1 MYSAFKEFYNLLSQL
16 NSVYHDAALKLGL
29 TDSELDILYSLNE
42 HGSGCNQ
49 SIFYKETGTTKS
61 TINSAVRKM
70 EQAGYLYLKPGTG
83 RNTCVFL
90 TEKGE
95 ELMKNTA
102 HRLIAIENAIFES
115 WSPEEQQLRAE
126 SPVPG
131 HKILEQGVP
140 VLMTNFSRILN
151 ALSGLYSEEKN
162 QYIDSLNQYSLLII
176 DDLGIERSTE
186 FALEQVFNVIDSRY
200 RSKLPLIV
208 TTNMTLEELKNPQ
221 DLTRSRIYDRVLERC
236 VPLRINNQ
244 NIRQRNAA
252 ESMKEARKILESGT
266 GT

>member
-16 NSVYHDAALKLGL
+16 NNAYHDAALKLGL

-70 EQAGYLYLKPGTG
+70 EQAG

-115 WSPEEQQLRAE
+115 WSAEEQQIFI
-126 SPVPG
+126 
-131 HKILEQGVP
+131 K
-140 VLMTNFSRILN
+140 LN
-151 ALSGLYSEEKN
+151 RDFAVKFTEE
-162 QYIDSLNQYSLLII
+162 
-176 DDLGIERSTE
+176 TE
-186 FALEQVFNVIDSRY
+186 TI
-200 RSKLPLIV
+200 
-208 TTNMTLEELKNPQ
+208 
-221 DLTRSRIYDRVLERC
+221 
-236 VPLRINNQ
+236 
-244 NIRQRNAA
+244 
-252 ESMKEARKILESGT
+252 
-266 GT
+266 

>member
-1 MYSAFKEFYNLLSQL
+1 MQADAKPCTAPHTLIFSGDLPCTLHLKNYNLLSQVD
-16 NSVYHDAALKLGL
+16 SAYHDAALKLGL

-61 TINSAVRKM
+61 TINSAVRRM

-115 WSPEEQQLRAE
+115 WSPEEQQLFM
-126 SPVPG
+126 
-131 HKILEQGVP
+131 K
-140 VLMTNFSRILN
+140 LN
-151 ALSGLYSEEKN
+151 RDFAAKFMEETK
-162 QYIDSLNQYSLLII
+162 
-176 DDLGIERSTE
+176 
-186 FALEQVFNVIDSRY
+186 
-200 RSKLPLIV
+200 
-208 TTNMTLEELKNPQ
+208 TL
-221 DLTRSRIYDRVLERC
+221 
-236 VPLRINNQ
+236 
-244 NIRQRNAA
+244 
-252 ESMKEARKILESGT
+252 
-266 GT
+266 

>member
-16 NSVYHDAALKLGL
+16 NNAYHDAALKLGL

-61 TINSAVRKM
+61 TINS
-70 EQAGYLYLKPGTG
+70 GTG

-115 WSPEEQQLRAE
+115 WSAEEQQIFI
-126 SPVPG
+126 
-131 HKILEQGVP
+131 K
-140 VLMTNFSRILN
+140 LN
-151 ALSGLYSEEKN
+151 RDFAVKFTEE
-162 QYIDSLNQYSLLII
+162 
-176 DDLGIERSTE
+176 TE
-186 FALEQVFNVIDSRY
+186 TI
-200 RSKLPLIV
+200 
-208 TTNMTLEELKNPQ
+208 
-221 DLTRSRIYDRVLERC
+221 
-236 VPLRINNQ
+236 
-244 NIRQRNAA
+244 
-252 ESMKEARKILESGT
+252 
-266 GT
+266 